1 NDLQIKSTSC
11 DTSGNRWLFKIP
23 KDDRTCD
30 INDLSLPRKVDNC
43 EITCPSGMHLN
54 LLSENCEVCPSGT
67 YSTGDMLEVTKW
79 DSMPDFLTSDT
90 TYGSLSNVK
99 CNL

>member
-1 NDLQIKSTSC
+1 
-11 DTSGNRWLFKIP
+11 
-23 KDDRTCD
+23 
-30 INDLSLPRKVDNC
+30 
-43 EITCPSGMHLN
+43 MHLN
-54 LLSENCEVCPSGT
+54 LLSQNCEVCPSGT

-90 TYGSLSNVK
+90 TYGSLTNEK